1 MERKMSTDEQI
12 AYAPRQIE
20 AGTPTRGARF
30 TFVDLSR
37 RPGGFEHM
45 CKCVCGTHC
54 DWVLSDC
61 LIALVPDEAGLE
73 QERQHHASAQQS
85 DRHFPAVWRL
95 AGPGAAHVQPVE
107 GITGEYPGSEGD
119 QQLESLYK
127 SLSECALHARI
138 LA

>member
-1 MERKMSTDEQI
+1 MPRSDLLICHEGQGVSNLYVNVD
-12 AYAPRQIE
+12 AAP
-20 AGTPTRGARF
+20 
-30 TFVDLSR
+30 V
-37 RPGGFEHM
+37 
-45 CKCVCGTHC
+45 HC
-54 DWVLSDC
+54 DCVLSDC
-61 LIALVPDEAGLE
+61 LIALVPDEAGLD

-107 GITGEYPGSEGD
+107 GITGEYPGREGD

-127 SLSECALHARI
+127 SLSERALHARI